1 MRAGIGSQP
10 WVGLDI
16 GSFSV
21 KLVAVQTGVAGT
33 RYWSAESGYPTPDE
47 DGERRLT
54 PEGVSRAVV
63 EVLSQVELT
72 PRTVG
77 GVSLGVAGPD
87 VIVKQISMPMIDD
100 AELASALRFEARKHL
115 PFDPQT
121 MALDFQVL
129 HRDAEEHKSDLLLAA
144 VARDRMDRHIA
155 PLKML
160 GIDPEIID
168 ATPLALAN
176 AVTRNGSGDPGI
188 RVLLDIGSTSSHL
201 VIHHREQPFFARR
214 FEFGGRTLTR
224 AIAQS
229 LKIPFGEAERRKV
242 QAERRERSAGADW
255 DSAEWRA
262 IADSLHRDLVEEVVR
277 SIAFYRTQAHFPDLP
292 RLWLSGGTARLTGIA
307 QRLGEMLGVA
317 VELFDPFAPMASTR
331 AGSTPPSGP
340 HYAQA
345 FGLAMRAP

>member
-21 KLVAVQTGVAGT
+21 KVVAVQTGVAGT
-33 RYWSAESGYPTPDE
+33 RYWSAESGYPAPDE

-54 PEGVSRAVV
+54 PDGISRAVV
-63 EVLSQVELT
+63 EVLSQVELA
-72 PRTVG
+72 PRSVG
-77 GVSLGVAGPD
+77 GMSLGVSGPD
-87 VIVKQISMPMIDD
+87 VIVKQITMPLIDD
-100 AELASALRFEARKHL
+100 AELSSALRFEARKHL

-129 HRDAEEHKSDLLLAA
+129 KRDAEEHKSDLLLAA
-144 VARDRMDRHIA
+144 VARDRMERHLA

-160 GIDPEIID
+160 GIDPEIVD

-176 AVTRNGSGDPGI
+176 AVTRNGADPGVC
-188 RVLLDIGSTSSHL
+188 VLLDIGSTASHL

-214 FEFGGRTLTR
+214 FEFGGRTLSR

-242 QAERRERSAGADW
+242 QIGRQDRLLGSDWESPEGHAVAE
-255 DSAEWRA
+255 
-262 IADSLHRDLVEEVVR
+262 SLQHDLVEEVVR
-277 SIAFYRTQAHFPDLP
+277 SIAFYRTQAHFADLP
-292 RLWLSGGTARLTGIA
+292 RLWLSGGTARLAGIA
-307 QRLGEMLGVA
+307 PRLGEMLGVA
-317 VELFDPFAPMASTR
+317 VEVFDPFGPMASTKSGT
-331 AGSTPPSGP
+331 APPSGP
-340 HYAQA
+340 HYTQA

>member
-63 EVLSQVELT
+63 EVLSQIELS

-87 VIVKQISMPMIDD
+87 VIVKQITMPMIDD
-100 AELASALRFEARKHL
+100 TELSSALRFEARKHL

-129 HRDAEEHKSDLLLAA
+129 QRDPEGHKSELLLAA
-144 VARDRMDRHIA
+144 VARDRMERHIA

-160 GIDPEIID
+160 GIDPEIVD

-176 AVTRNGSGDPGI
+176 AVTRNGSDTGV

-201 VIHHREQPFFARR
+201 VIHHSEQPFFARR
-214 FEFGGRTLTR
+214 FEFGGRSLTR

-242 QAERRERSAGADW
+242 QMERRERAGGGDW
-255 DSAEWRA
+255 DSAEWQA
-262 IADSLHRDLVEEVVR
+262 IDEALHRELIEEVVR

-292 RLWLSGGTARLTGIA
+292 RLWLSGGTARLTGVA
-307 QRLGEMLGVA
+307 PRLGDMLGVN

-331 AGSTPPSGP
+331 SGAAPPSGP